1 MVFARLRSYCA
12 QSSMLLGFIMF
23 YHVLSCFIMCYHAL
37 SLAGQDKARSIARR
51 QTVPVSISFY
61 MFLSVSNSFLITSRC
76 RESVPASCCR
86 KTKREFCATSCAKKS
101 QACGLASLARHLAE
115 HGAGSATSQ
124 KRRSVDGHRHCGA
137 KEFTFGASP
146 F

>member
-23 YHVLSCFIMCYHAL
+23 YHVLSCFIMFYHVL
-37 SLAGQDKARSIARR
+37 SCVIMLYRLQGRIRHGPLLAGRR
-51 QTVPVSISFY
+51 CQ
-61 MFLSVSNSFLITSRC
+61 FLSVSNSFLITSRC

-124 KRRSVDGHRHCGA
+124 FLSDNV
-137 KEFTFGASP
+137 
-146 F
+146 